1 MSRKKCRRKVWST
14 NINPVAHAI
23 AGASIADK
31 ASLDKLRLF
40 ELAAID
46 NMVHGRGTVE
56 DWRWLAD
63 VLNIAETMGINGIGP
78 EVLPYCEEAQK
89 ALYEAAK
96 RYEATKKM
104 GLSGPGIK
112 AIKEV
117 WEYHDLQRTSIARSE
132 YERMIQKTA
141 NYIKSHG
148 KNVTEIT

>member
-1 MSRKKCRRKVWST
+1 MRKQCKRRVWST

-23 AGASIADK
+23 AGAAIADK
-31 ASLDKLRLF
+31 QSLDKLRLC

-63 VLNIAETMGINGIGP
+63 VLNIAETMGKSGIGP
-78 EVLPYCEEAQK
+78 EVLPYCESAQK

-96 RYEATKKM
+96 RYEETKKM
-104 GLSGPGIK
+104 GLSGVGIK
-112 AIKEV
+112 AVKDV

-132 YERMIQKTA
+132 YEKMILKTA
-141 NYIKSHG
+141 NYIRSHG
-148 KNVTEIT
+148 KNVVEIA

>member
-1 MSRKKCRRKVWST
+1 MRKKCKRRVWST
-14 NINPVAHAI
+14 DINPIAHAI

-31 ASLDKLRLF
+31 QSLDNLRLH
-40 ELAAID
+40 ELTAID

-63 VLNIAETMGINGIGP
+63 IMNIAETMGVNGIGP
-78 EVLPYCEEAQK
+78 EVLPHCQIAQE

-96 RYEATKKM
+96 RYETTKRM
-104 GLSGPGIK
+104 GLSGLGIK
-112 AIKEV
+112 AIKDV

-141 NYIKSHG
+141 NYIKSKG
-148 KNVTEIT
+148 KDVLEIV